1 MITSYRSSKNYGDN
15 WISAGYALWFLRE
28 SRYLNH
34 ARNIIHFSCAV
45 SGTGFFFSRKIADE
59 INGWPYHLL
68 TEDIEFS
75 VDQITK
81 GIKIAFC
88 EKAVLYDEQPVFFSQ
103 SWNQRMRWSRGY
115 PQVFR
120 YYGKRLIKGMLCDS
134 FPCFDMLMTIMPA
147 FILSMFSVVSNI
159 TLGVWGAYIGDD
171 IMIAVEPIACLLGTM
186 YATLFAIGA
195 ITNVTEWKQI
205 RTSSLKK
212 ALYAFTFP
220 LFLFTYIP
228 IALVSLFHRTTWTP
242 IKHTVTAKDFA
253 LNEERSDKKSD

>member
-1 MITSYRSSKNYGDN
+1 MITSYRSSKNYGGN

-88 EKAVLYDEQPVFFSQ
+88 EKAVLYDE
-103 SWNQRMRWSRGY
+103 
-115 PQVFR
+115 
-120 YYGKRLIKGMLCDS
+120 
-134 FPCFDMLMTIMPA
+134 
-147 FILSMFSVVSNI
+147 
-159 TLGVWGAYIGDD
+159 GALVAGRDAGGDD
-171 IMIAVEPIACLLGTM
+171 LTVVLDKPLPEIVKGLVIELLKLIHENELAVGIL
-186 YATLFAIGA
+186 
-195 ITNVTEWKQI
+195 
-205 RTSSLKK
+205 R
-212 ALYAFTFP
+212 
-220 LFLFTYIP
+220 
-228 IALVSLFHRTTWTP
+228 
-242 IKHTVTAKDFA
+242 
-253 LNEERSDKKSD
+253 KSDCG